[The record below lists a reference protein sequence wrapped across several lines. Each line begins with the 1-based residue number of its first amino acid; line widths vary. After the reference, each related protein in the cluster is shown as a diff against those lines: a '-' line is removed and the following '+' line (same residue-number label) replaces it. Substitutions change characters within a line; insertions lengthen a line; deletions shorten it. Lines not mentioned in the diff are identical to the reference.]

1 MNHTE
6 KDPLQKKLEIA
17 NWIILGILFLLSFIF
32 MPYKFA
38 FGMLLG
44 GFISVVNFYWLGRD
58 LRKAFGRLSERS
70 NSLIMF
76 KYYIRFAVTA
86 VALYFIISGD
96 LVDVIGL
103 LIGLSTVV
111 ISIVFTTI
119 TAAYSKKN
127 CIEEVK

>member
-1 MNHTE
+1 MSHTG

-17 NWIILGILFLLSFIF
+17 NWIILGILLLLGFIF
-32 MPYKFA
+32 MPYRFA

-44 GFISVVNFYWLGRD
+44 GFISIINFYWLGRD
-58 LRKAFGRLSERS
+58 LRKAFSRISGRS
-70 NSLIMF
+70 NSSIMF

-96 LVDVIGL
+96 LVDIIGL

-111 ISIVFTTI
+111 IAIVFTAI
-119 TAAYSKKN
+119 AAAYSKKN
-127 CIEEVK
+127 CVEEVK

>member
-1 MNHTE
+1 VNHTE

>member
-32 MPYKFA
+32 MPYRFA

-58 LRKAFGRLSERS
+58 LRKAFSRLSERS
-70 NSLIMF
+70 NSSIMF

-119 TAAYSKKN
+119 VAAYSKKN

>member
-1 MNHTE
+1 MNRIE
-6 KDPLQKKLEIA
+6 KDPLQRKLELA
-17 NWIILGILFLLSFIF
+17 NWVILGVLLVLSFIL
-32 MPYKFA
+32 MPYRFA

-44 GFISVVNFYWLGRD
+44 GFISIVNFYWLGRD
-58 LRKAFGRLSERS
+58 LKKAFSGLSERS
-70 NSLIMF
+70 NASIMF

-96 LVDVIGL
+96 LVDIIGL

-111 ISIVFTTI
+111 IAIVFTAIAT
-119 TAAYSKKN
+119 AYSKKN